1 MEILVIISVLSGVLG
16 GLLGADL
23 HREYEA
29 RKTRRMMEKI
39 LREAAEYLDGL

>member
-1 MEILVIISVLSGVLG
+1 MEISVMISVLVGVLG

-23 HREYEA
+23 HRWYEV
-29 RKTRRMMEKI
+29 RKTRRMMEEI